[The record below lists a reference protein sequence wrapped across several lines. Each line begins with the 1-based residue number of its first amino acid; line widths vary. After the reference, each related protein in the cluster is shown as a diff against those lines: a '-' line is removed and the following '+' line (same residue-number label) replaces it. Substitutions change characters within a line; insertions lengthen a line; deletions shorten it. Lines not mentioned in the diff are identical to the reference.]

1 MPCFPL
7 FCRRRLKSAGRTP
20 EVDEEFAVI
29 ENIKLYSYKELR
41 AVTDDFSPTN
51 KIGEGG
57 FGSVYKGKLKNGKLA
72 AIKVLSTESQQG
84 TNEFLAEIKAISE
97 IQHENLVKLYGCCVE
112 GLHRILVYNYM
123 ENNSL
128 AETLLEGTW
137 HQSMQ

>member
-1 MPCFPL
+1 MPCFSL
-7 FCRRRLKSAGRTP
+7 FCCRRLNSAGRTP